1 MQLKDL
7 EKLKVGDTIYSFIDC
22 EFRIYIVSCINTQIH
37 ELTLRVDS
45 VNNVKNGNSYKVI
58 NIPTRDEFN
67 TLNYG
72 YEFTTMD
79 KDLNIAYQNYSEA
92 VNKQIRRLNGIRAN
106 LKGLKRQYM
115 LSFDMI
121 PEEEKTWKERG
132 FKSERDYK
140 EYLDDMYDDIRH
152 GYIG

>member
-1 MQLKDL
+1 MKIKDL
-7 EKLKVGDTIYSFIDC
+7 ENLKVGDTIYSFIDR
-22 EFRIYIVSCINTQIH
+22 EFRIYTVSSINTQIH

-45 VNNVKNGNSYKVI
+45 VNNVKDGNSYKVI
-58 NIPTRDEFN
+58 SIPTRDEFN

-72 YEFTTMD
+72 YEFTIMD
-79 KDLNIAYQNYSEA
+79 KDLNTAYQNYSEA

-132 FKSERDYK
+132 FKSVRDYQ

>member
-7 EKLKVGDTIYSFIDC
+7 ENLKVGDTIYSFIDR
-22 EFRIYIVSCINTQIH
+22 EFRIYIVNCINTQIH

-45 VNNVKNGNSYKVI
+45 VNNVKDGNSYKVI
-58 NIPTRDEFN
+58 SIPTRDEFN

-79 KDLNIAYQNYSEA
+79 KDLNTAYQNYSEA

-132 FKSERDYK
+132 FKSERDYQ

>member
-7 EKLKVGDTIYSFIDC
+7 EKLKVGDTIYSFIDR

-45 VNNVKNGNSYKVI
+45 VNNVKDGNSYKVI
-58 NIPTRDEFN
+58 SIPTRDEFN

-72 YEFTTMD
+72 YEFTTMN
-79 KDLNIAYQNYSEA
+79 KDLNTAYQNYSEV
-92 VNKQIRRLNGIRAN
+92 VNKQIRRLNGTRTN

-115 LSFDMI
+115 LSKNMI

-132 FKSERDYK
+132 FKSESDYQ
-140 EYLDDMYDDIRH
+140 EYLNDMYDDIRH

>member
-7 EKLKVGDTIYSFIDC
+7 EKLKVGDTIYSFIDR

-45 VNNVKNGNSYKVI
+45 VNNVKDGNSYKI
-58 NIPTRDEFN
+58 ISIPTRDEFN

-79 KDLNIAYQNYSEA
+79 KDLNTAYQNYSEA

-132 FKSERDYK
+132 FKSERDYQ

>member
-7 EKLKVGDTIYSFIDC
+7 EKLKVGDTIYSFIDR
-22 EFRIYIVSCINTQIH
+22 EFRIYTVSSINTQIH

-45 VNNVKNGNSYKVI
+45 VNNVKDGNSYKVI
-58 NIPTRDEFN
+58 SIPTRDEFN

-79 KDLNIAYQNYSEA
+79 KDLNTAYQNYSDV
-92 VNKQIRRLNGIRAN
+92 VNKQIRRLKGTRAN

-121 PEEEKTWKERG
+121 PENEKTWKERG

>member
-7 EKLKVGDTIYSFIDC
+7 EKLKVGDTIYSFIDR
-22 EFRIYIVSCINTQIH
+22 EFRIYTVSSINTQIH

-45 VNNVKNGNSYKVI
+45 VNNVKDGNSYKVI
-58 NIPTRDEFN
+58 SIPTRDEFN

-72 YEFTTMD
+72 YEFTIMD
-79 KDLNIAYQNYSEA
+79 KDLNTAYQNYSEA

-132 FKSERDYK
+132 FKSARDYQ

>member
-7 EKLKVGDTIYSFIDC
+7 EKLKVGDTIYSFIDR

-45 VNNVKNGNSYKVI
+45 VNNVKDGNSYKVI
-58 NIPTRDEFN
+58 SIPTRDEFN

-79 KDLNIAYQNYSEA
+79 KDLNTAYQNYSEA

-132 FKSERDYK
+132 FKSVRDYQ

>member
-7 EKLKVGDTIYSFIDC
+7 EKLKVGDTIYSFIDR

-45 VNNVKNGNSYKVI
+45 VNNVKDGNSYKVI
-58 NIPTRDEFN
+58 SIPTRDEFN

-72 YEFTTMD
+72 YEFTIMD
-79 KDLNIAYQNYSEA
+79 KDLNTAYQNYSEA

-115 LSFDMI
+115 LSMDMI

-132 FKSERDYK
+132 FKSVRDYQ

>member
-1 MQLKDL
+1 MHIKDL
-7 EKLKVGDTIYSFIDC
+7 ENIKIGDIIYSFKEN
-22 EFRIYIVSCINTQIH
+22 EFIIYSVVNINVSLH
-37 ELTLRVDS
+37 ELMMRIEY
-45 VNNVKNGNSYKVI
+45 VNNVFDGNKYKNI
-58 NIPTRDEFN
+58 NIPTCEEYN
-67 TLNYG
+67 TFNYG

-79 KDLNIAYQNYSEA
+79 KDLNTAYQNYSETI
-92 VNKQIRRLNGIRAN
+92 NKQIRRLNGIRAN

-132 FKSERDYK
+132 FKSARDYQ
-140 EYLDDMYDDIRH
+140 EYLNDMYDDIRH

>member
-7 EKLKVGDTIYSFIDC
+7 ENLKVGDTIYSFIDR
-22 EFRIYIVSCINTQIH
+22 EFRIYIVSCINAQIH

-45 VNNVKNGNSYKVI
+45 VNNVKDGNSYKVI

-72 YEFTTMD
+72 YEFTIMD
-79 KDLNIAYQNYSEA
+79 KDLNTAYQNYSEA
-92 VNKQIRRLNGIRAN
+92 VNKQIRRLNGTRAN

-115 LSFDMI
+115 ISMDMI
-121 PEEEKTWKERG
+121 PEDEKTWKERG
-132 FKSERDYK
+132 FKSEMDYK

>member
-7 EKLKVGDTIYSFIDC
+7 EKLKVGDTIYSFIDK
-22 EFRIYIVSCINTQIH
+22 EFNIYKVTNICNFTH
-37 ELTLRVDS
+37 ELTVCIES
-45 VNNVKNGNSYKVI
+45 TNNVKNRESYKII
-58 NIPTRDEFN
+58 NIPSKPEYN
-67 TLNYG
+67 TPNYG

-79 KDLNIAYQNYSEA
+79 KDLNTAYQNYSEA
-92 VNKQIRRLNGIRAN
+92 VNKQIHRLNGIRAN

-132 FKSERDYK
+132 FKSERDYQ
-140 EYLDDMYDDIRH
+140 EYLNDMYDDIRH

>member
-7 EKLKVGDTIYSFIDC
+7 EKLKVGDTIYSFIDR

-45 VNNVKNGNSYKVI
+45 VNNVKDGNSYKI
-58 NIPTRDEFN
+58 ISIPTRDEFN

-79 KDLNIAYQNYSEA
+79 KDLNTAYQNYSEA

-132 FKSERDYK
+132 FKSVRDYQ

>member
-7 EKLKVGDTIYSFIDC
+7 EKLKVGDTIYSFIDR

-45 VNNVKNGNSYKVI
+45 INNVKDGNSYKVI
-58 NIPTRDEFN
+58 SIPTRDEFN

-79 KDLNIAYQNYSEA
+79 KDLNTAYQNYSET

-132 FKSERDYK
+132 FKSERDYQ